1 MNAKDFLAMCKD
13 YTEDELLDI
22 EIQGFWYVNNLEDCM
37 HSQGIPLDE
46 FTIEEKRKIL
56 HDVMD
61 EWGDGTTE
69 EINNAIDEAV
79 EELHVAKMDAIDS
92 ADDYEAQME
101 TLRSL
106 NLDGTQFAYYK
117 EALDALHDPE
127 TGDTH
132 GYMRVSDVL
141 NDARKCTEQ

>member
-1 MNAKDFLAMCKD
+1 MNAKEFLDYCKD
-13 YTEDELLDI
+13 KTDDELQDI
-22 EIQGFWYVNNLEDCM
+22 EVQGWWDVGNLEDM
-37 HSQGIPLDE
+37 MQSQGIPLDE

-61 EWGDGTTE
+61 EWGDRTTE

-101 TLRSL
+101 TLRG
-106 NLDGTQFAYYK
+106 LDLDDTQFAYYK
-117 EALDALHDPE
+117 EALDALHNE

-132 GYMRVSDVL
+132 GYMRPSDVL
-141 NDARKCTEQ
+141 NDARKCTE

>member
-22 EIQGFWYVNNLEDCM
+22 EIQGFWDVGNLEDCM
-37 HSQGIPLDE
+37 QNQEIPLDE

-61 EWGDGTTE
+61 EWGDATTE

-79 EELHVAKMDAIDS
+79 EELHVAKMDAIDFE
-92 ADDYEAQME
+92 DDYEGQLE

-106 NLDGTQFAYYK
+106 DLEDTQFIYYK
-117 EALDALHDPE
+117 EALDALHDPGC
-127 TGDTH
+127 GDDH
-132 GYMRVSDVL
+132 GYMRASDVL
-141 NDARKCTEQ
+141 KDARKCTEQ

>member
-1 MNAKDFLAMCKD
+1 MNAKEFLDYCKD
-13 YTEDELLDI
+13 KTDDELQDI
-22 EIQGFWYVNNLEDCM
+22 EIQGWWDVGNLEDM
-37 HSQGIPLDE
+37 MQNQGVPLDE

-69 EINNAIDEAV
+69 EINTAIDEAV

-106 NLDGTQFAYYK
+106 DLDDTQFTYYK
-117 EALDALHDPE
+117 EALDALHDE
-127 TGDTH
+127 SGDTH
-132 GYMRVSDVL
+132 GYMRASDVL